1 MESRG
6 KENFTE
12 LFLSNL
18 KFDKDRYEIRDAKT
32 EALFIRVNLKK
43 KTFFVRKRI
52 GKDIR
57 YLTIGDFPET
67 TLKSARKMAVD
78 FLANAENGKTY
89 RAEKKKEGDVPSVKE
104 FFFDM
109 FIPRYADKMMKPR
122 TEQGVITN
130 FRLHIDKD
138 IGFMRIDNVEREDVE
153 KVHNK
158 AKNISNVTA
167 NRILTILKTMFNKA
181 IEWRYVKYNPTLGV
195 KKFPTKA
202 RERFL
207 QPNEISKLFEALEGE
222 TNLLLKNYI
231 LMSVYTG
238 QRRSNVLSMRWSDID
253 MTNRIWHIPETKNGS
268 SLNVPLIPQ
277 AVDVLRELKKEA
289 NSEWVFP
296 SSGKTGHFVEPKK
309 GWKSL
314 LQKAQIKDLRLHDLR
329 RTLGSYEAMAGV
341 NLPTISRTLGHASYQ
356 ATQVYA
362 RLNVETVRDAMSSA
376 VNLMKERAKEA
387 KAQN

>member
-1 MESRG
+1 M
-6 KENFTE
+6 
-12 LFLSNL
+12 
-18 KFDKDRYEIRDAKT
+18 
-32 EALFIRVNLKK
+32 
-43 KTFFVRKRI
+43 
-52 GKDIR
+52 
-57 YLTIGDFPET
+57 
-67 TLKSARKMAVD
+67 
-78 FLANAENGKTY
+78 
-89 RAEKKKEGDVPSVKE
+89 
-104 FFFDM
+104 
-109 FIPRYADKMMKPR
+109 
-122 TEQGVITN
+122 
-130 FRLHIDKD
+130 
-138 IGFMRIDNVEREDVE
+138 
-153 KVHNK
+153 
-158 AKNISNVTA
+158 
-167 NRILTILKTMFNKA
+167 
-181 IEWRYVKYNPTLGV
+181 
-195 KKFPTKA
+195 
-202 RERFL
+202 

-277 AVDVLRELKKEA
+277 AVDVLRKLKKEA

>member
-89 RAEKKKEGDVPSVKE
+89 RAEKKKEVDVPSVKE

-195 KKFPTKA
+195 KKIPDKSAGTIFAT
-202 RERFL
+202 ER
-207 QPNEISKLFEALEGE
+207 
-222 TNLLLKNYI
+222 NLKI
-231 LMSVYTG
+231 V
-238 QRRSNVLSMRWSDID
+238 
-253 MTNRIWHIPETKNGS
+253 
-268 SLNVPLIPQ
+268 
-277 AVDVLRELKKEA
+277 
-289 NSEWVFP
+289 
-296 SSGKTGHFVEPKK
+296 
-309 GWKSL
+309 
-314 LQKAQIKDLRLHDLR
+314 
-329 RTLGSYEAMAGV
+329 
-341 NLPTISRTLGHASYQ
+341 
-356 ATQVYA
+356 
-362 RLNVETVRDAMSSA
+362 
-376 VNLMKERAKEA
+376 
-387 KAQN
+387 